1 MPATLALMT
10 AHTAAA
16 NWSWELIARA
26 LAGLGA
32 LFGDELPDWIGR
44 AAWRRACRQLR
55 AMEALAR
62 RLILVM
68 SSQCEPGQPAP
79 HRAAGKRAV
88 RAAGAC
94 AGFALFDP
102 LPTGTQAPGIMAAP
116 LPEEFATPTRGLA
129 RRMAA
134 LAAVMADPGAAARRM
149 ARWLARP
156 VGARTTPI
164 CLTRPQAPLAEPLS
178 DALALFHR
186 LAVERLNAPP

>member
-1 MPATLALMT
+1 MT
-10 AHTAAA
+10 AHTAAAA

-26 LAGLGA
+26 LAGLTA
-32 LFGDELPDWIGR
+32 LFGTQMPGWISR
-44 AAWRRACRQLR
+44 AAWRRACRELR
-55 AMEALAR
+55 VMEALAR

-68 SSQCEPGQPAP
+68 SAQCEPGLTAP
-79 HRAAGKRAV
+79 RHTAGKRAARV
-88 RAAGAC
+88 AGMG

-102 LPTGTQAPGIMAAP
+102 LPTGAEAPLIKATP
-116 LPEEFATPTRGLA
+116 LPEDFATPTCGLA

-134 LAAVMADPGAAARRM
+134 LAAVMAAPEAAAMRM

-164 CLTRPQAPLAEPLS
+164 CLTRPQGPLAEPLS
-178 DALALFHR
+178 DALTLFQR

>member
-68 SSQCEPGQPAP
+68 GQYFAP
-79 HRAAGKRAV
+79 NCSPSAG
-88 RAAGAC
+88 C
-94 AGFALFDP
+94 
-102 LPTGTQAPGIMAAP
+102 
-116 LPEEFATPTRGLA
+116 TPR
-129 RRMAA
+129 
-134 LAAVMADPGAAARRM
+134 
-149 ARWLARP
+149 
-156 VGARTTPI
+156 
-164 CLTRPQAPLAEPLS
+164 S
-178 DALALFHR
+178 
-186 LAVERLNAPP
+186 